1 MKTLEQLVRPNILAL
16 KPYSTARDEYAGGE
30 ISTWLDA
37 NENPYENGVNR
48 YPDPHQKGLKQRI
61 AALKG
66 VREEQVFIGNGSDE
80 AIDLAYRIFC
90 RPGVDNAVSIAP
102 TYGMYRVAADVND
115 VEMREVPLGADY
127 ALPVEALLAAA
138 DERTKLLWLCSPNN
152 PTGNAFPATEIE
164 RLIRRFDG
172 MVVLDEAYID
182 FASGPGFLARL
193 DEFENLIVLQTL
205 SKAWGMAG
213 LRLGLAFASE
223 KVAALFARVKYP
235 YNINC
240 LAQAAVAERLSFDIA
255 GQVAQLRAERNAI
268 ARTLAACPA
277 IERVYPSEAN
287 FVLVRTPDPD
297 RLYDALIAAG
307 VIVRNRSRI
316 PGCEGCLRITVG
328 RPDENA
334 RMLETVKNFTL

>member
-1 MKTLEQLVRPNILAL
+1 MRPLEELVRPNIRAL
-16 KPYSTARDEYAGGE
+16 KPYSTARDEFSGGE
-30 ISTWLDA
+30 ITTWLDA
-37 NENPYENGVNR
+37 NENPYDNGVNR
-48 YPDPHQKGLKQRI
+48 YPHPHQKVLKHKI

-66 VREEQVFIGNGSDE
+66 VRGEQNYIGNGSDE

-90 RPGVDNAVSIAP
+90 RPGIDNAVSIAP

-115 VEMREVPLGADY
+115 VEMREVPLGADFS
-127 ALPVEALLAAA
+127 LPVDALLDAA
-138 DERTKLLWLCSPNN
+138 DERTRLLWLCSPNN
-152 PTGNAFPATEIE
+152 PTGNAFPAAGIE

-193 DEFENLIVLQTL
+193 GEFENLIVLQTL

-213 LRLGLAFASE
+213 LRLGLAFATDA
-223 KVAALFARVKYP
+223 VAALFARVKYP

-240 LAQAAVAERLSFDIA
+240 LAQEAVAERLAQDVSP
-255 GQVAQLRAERNAI
+255 QVARLCAERERLLPA
-268 ARTLAACPA
+268 LAACPA
-277 IERVYPSEAN
+277 IERVYPSDAN
-287 FVLVRTPDPD
+287 FILVRTPRPD
-297 RLYDALIAAG
+297 RMYDALIAAG

-328 RPDENA
+328 TPAENA
-334 RMLETVKNFTL
+334 RMLETVKNFRL